1 MRKMIAL
8 LSVVVGFFS
17 AGLFAG
23 IELCAHES
31 RRTLASIA
39 AAHESERA
47 DWQAQ
52 LDLARGH
59 LADAQRA
66 NRALAAFA
74 IAEHKQLAGE
84 QSYNAA
90 VIQQWQSDVQAAAA
104 VPPAPSTSTIA
115 AASPAG
121 AADPTSALLALAA
134 KLLLRQ

>member
-8 LSVVVGFFS
+8 LSAACFLV
-17 AGLFAG
+17 GLFAG

-52 LDLARGH
+52 LDLARGQ

-66 NRALAAFA
+66 NRALAGFA
-74 IAEHKQLAGE
+74 IAEHKALIGRQQFDAAVNQQRQADLQA
-84 QSYNAA
+84 QNAA
-90 VIQQWQSDVQAAAA
+90 GVAAAQAAAPA
-104 VPPAPSTSTIA
+104 PAPSA
-115 AASPAG
+115 P
-121 AADPTSALLALAA
+121 DPTSALLALAA